1 MAGAAISLAPLV
13 NSLRSPGSSLF
24 NERMASFRPVISME
38 ADAVIF
44 CSLLSVV
51 YSKFQ

>member
-1 MAGAAISLAPLV
+1 
-13 NSLRSPGSSLF
+13 LF
-24 NERMASFRPVISME
+24 SERMASFRPVISID

-51 YSKFQ
+51 YSKSQ